1 VSVSSFR
8 FRLERVRVVRER
20 KEKLAKQELAQA
32 MSRRSSSQADLS
44 VSDARLES
52 ARAQQRS
59 AVGEP
64 RILSGFDLLA
74 GQAFV
79 ERIEAQRGMHALELQ
94 QCEAEVVER
103 DANVAAAATQHEMLK
118 RLSERQRGEHER
130 EVARL
135 ERNTLDEIAT
145 VRFGRGTAA

>member
-1 VSVSSFR
+1 M
-8 FRLERVRVVRER
+8 RER

-64 RILSGFDLLA
+64 RTLSGFDLLA

-118 RLSERQRGEHER
+118 RLSARQRGEHER

>member
-1 VSVSSFR
+1 M
-8 FRLERVRVVRER
+8 RER

-64 RILSGFDLLA
+64 RTLSGFDLLA

-118 RLSERQRGEHER
+118 RMSERQRGEHER

>member
-1 VSVSSFR
+1 M
-8 FRLERVRVVRER
+8 RER

>member
-64 RILSGFDLLA
+64 RTLSGFDLLA

-118 RLSERQRGEHER
+118 RLSARQRGEHER

>member
-1 VSVSSFR
+1 M
-8 FRLERVRVVRER
+8 RER

-32 MSRRSSSQADLS
+32 MSRRSNSQADLS

-64 RILSGFDLLA
+64 RTLSGFDLLA